1 MCLYR
6 VEDALEEVKLITP
19 AARMH
24 LQHIIGN
31 GLQNIM
37 SSAELGKTGEIK
49 QMVKDLRAEFENL
62 GI

>member
-6 VEDALEEVKLITP
+6 VEDALEEIRQMPP

-37 SSAELGKTGEIK
+37 SAAELGKTGDIVK
-49 QMVKDLRAEFENL
+49 MVKDLREEFKTH

>member
-6 VEDALEEVKLITP
+6 VEDALEEMKLIPP

-31 GLQNIM
+31 GLQGIM
-37 SSAELGKTGEIK
+37 SSAELGKCEDIAP
-49 QMVKDLRAEFENL
+49 MVKELRAELNAL

>member
-6 VEDALEEVKLITP
+6 VEDALEEIKQMPP

-31 GLQNIM
+31 GLQTIM
-37 SSAELGKTGEIK
+37 SSAELGRCEDIAS
-49 QMVKDLRAEFENL
+49 MVKELRSELKTL